1 MKLRVRV
8 QRQRGWVELEQ
19 NEPTLADLR
28 SKITNCLLPSLGY
41 NSETEFNISLNGKDV
56 LIDDGQTIKS
66 IGIVSGDLICLI
78 LPDSVSASGSLS
90 DLNVNEQPTCSNT
103 APNPGLLNGGNR
115 LGSDHEID
123 SGAFQPS
130 EANVQSSSSG
140 ELSMVFEETPA
151 RHPYEPMLC
160 SEAVDGKVP
169 HSLEMLY
176 HSAECTNPKDALII
190 VLHLLMLEAGY
201 IPQGTRLKSS
211 QMPAKWK
218 NEGLY
223 RLQYSHFLCEDGA
236 ATLSCIPM
244 GNLVVVNATLKINE
258 NVRSV
263 KKVQLSPAS
272 YVCLD
277 RVALN
282 LPDVFGLVV
291 LPLELQLRIF
301 RLLDVL
307 SILSLSAVCRDLF
320 TATNDQL
327 LWRFLYLRDF
337 RDLRASSHDWKKLYK
352 EKYVMRRKTLHRIP
366 LYLPPALPAFPGLP
380 GLLNPFP
387 FEPRQFYPPGIIGGE
402 YDEHPSLPYQGDP
415 INRFL
420 PGSGPLPGTLPPFR
434 PPFDPTDSLPGQSP
448 AMPGFH
454 GIRSPGR
461 SSGGRSANIRRGII

>member
-1 MKLRVRV
+1 M
-8 QRQRGWVELEQ
+8 
-19 NEPTLADLR
+19 P
-28 SKITNCLLPSLGY
+28 
-41 NSETEFNISLNGKDV
+41 
-56 LIDDGQTIKS
+56 
-66 IGIVSGDLICLI
+66 
-78 LPDSVSASGSLS
+78 
-90 DLNVNEQPTCSNT
+90 NT
-103 APNPGLLNGGNR
+103 AQNQGLLNGGNR
-115 LGSDHEID
+115 LGSDHEIG
-123 SGAFQPS
+123 SGAYQPS
-130 EANVQSSSSG
+130 EANVQNSSSG

-160 SEAVDGKVP
+160 SEAVDGQVP

-176 HSAECTNPKDALII
+176 NSAECTDPKDALII

-201 IPQGTRLKSS
+201 IPQGTILKSS

-223 RLQYSHFLCEDGA
+223 RLQYSHSLCEDGA

-277 RVALN
+277 RVGGNAANVYKDLQKLSCMFKDQLVYPLLANARQALN

-307 SILSLSAVCRDLF
+307 SILSLSAVCRHLF

-337 RDLRASSHDWKKLYK
+337 RDLRASSHDWKILYK
-352 EKYVMRRKTLHRIP
+352 EKYVMRRKRCTEFLCICHR
-366 LYLPPALPAFPGLP
+366 LLPVFPGQPGPFNPFHLNLAIFIRL
-380 GLLNPFP
+380 GLLEENTMSILSCRT
-387 FEPRQFYPPGIIGGE
+387 EEILSIAFYL
-402 YDEHPSLPYQGDP
+402 DQDRCQGHCLHSGHRLTQL
-415 INRFL
+415 ILCQYFL
-420 PGSGPLPGTLPPFR
+420 Q
-434 PPFDPTDSLPGQSP
+434 TDLQLSCGLE
-448 AMPGFH
+448 
-454 GIRSPGR
+454 
-461 SSGGRSANIRRGII
+461 